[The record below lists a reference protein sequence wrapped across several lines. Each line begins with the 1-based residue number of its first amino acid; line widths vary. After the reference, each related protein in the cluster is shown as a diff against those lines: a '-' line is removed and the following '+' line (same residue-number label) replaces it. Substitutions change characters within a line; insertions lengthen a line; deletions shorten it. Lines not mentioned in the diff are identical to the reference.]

1 MVYINSSWV
10 SRGFRSWIKLQIM
23 FQHQYNFLLLI
34 FQDRKTVLMK
44 ILSYLSISCIYL
56 VKASQMHWQ
65 LKQTFQR
72 QIFILKVTLEVAL
85 GWKFINHK
93 ELLPFLRLT
102 ISIGLIIK
110 RMSPK
115 RIIIKK
121 FIKYQSLLP
130 ESHQLLEQFLLKI
143 SYPVDALLNISQ
155 TEGDNRKLKKVQELQ
170 SILKNFEKI
179 AQVKKKL

>member
-1 MVYINSSWV
+1 MSS
-10 SRGFRSWIKLQIM
+10 
-23 FQHQYNFLLLI
+23 
-34 FQDRKTVLMK
+34 
-44 ILSYLSISCIYL
+44 
-56 VKASQMHWQ
+56 
-65 LKQTFQR
+65 
-72 QIFILKVTLEVAL
+72 
-85 GWKFINHK
+85 
-93 ELLPFLRLT
+93 
-102 ISIGLIIK
+102 
-110 RMSPK
+110 K

-121 FIKYQSLLP
+121 FIKHQRLLP